1 MISLTDKQ
9 VFTAVLYTKE
19 DAERLLRE
27 NPGAGKVYPLTPDA
41 KAALLCKTNLTIL
54 DPLNF
59 FTDYSH
65 RRVIAEAKAIE
76 RTLYPLIDHLDELTE
91 AEKKTFRNIFHP
103 SISSALYIW
112 NSLRG
117 SGPWLVFNGKE
128 WIKTDRQLEAFSIL
142 FRRIV
147 RMRRGVF
154 SLAKTYQ
161 YQFGYIVHLLNS
173 LILKTLPDNILWTT
187 GPSYGMQNLGERI
200 QEKQSNTAI
209 LHLDPA
215 DVFSVARA
223 FKTLLYRVFSK
234 DSGSIGIT
242 PVRSSITTS
251 RTVVKK
257 AIDAVEH
264 SVLDEV
270 SEPLID
276 FLTGCIDYTK
286 SIVPYVKQL
295 FSKKRPKVFLA
306 WHLRWFG
313 GAVLG
318 EVAKS
323 QKVPSIL
330 ISHGSHP
337 IPADASAF
345 YELEH
350 LARGLLFSPLASETI
365 VQSPQADQ
373 SVELFMPELKRN
385 PNQPIMW
392 GWKMNNFSLSH
403 NKTFRILH
411 AGTYKL
417 LCARPWIY
425 ETSNEFVYGL
435 QQLIN
440 SVRII
445 SNTELIIRIRSAPE
459 CSVSSLDKLL
469 PDSINCHIK
478 TDGNFQDDLDSAD
491 LVVSFSST
499 TIDEALYAGKPV
511 ALFGGSERYRH
522 LLGSSKLPDGKNR
535 SAVYHISQKNIDE
548 MLHAIIAAHKNE
560 PLTEEELSD
569 YIWPKPVPDHNAFI
583 SDIISP
589 M

>member
-1 MISLTDKQ
+1 
-9 VFTAVLYTKE
+9 
-19 DAERLLRE
+19 
-27 NPGAGKVYPLTPDA
+27 
-41 KAALLCKTNLTIL
+41 
-54 DPLNF
+54 
-59 FTDYSH
+59 
-65 RRVIAEAKAIE
+65 
-76 RTLYPLIDHLDELTE
+76 
-91 AEKKTFRNIFHP
+91 
-103 SISSALYIW
+103 
-112 NSLRG
+112 
-117 SGPWLVFNGKE
+117 
-128 WIKTDRQLEAFSIL
+128 
-142 FRRIV
+142 
-147 RMRRGVF
+147 
-154 SLAKTYQ
+154 
-161 YQFGYIVHLLNS
+161 
-173 LILKTLPDNILWTT
+173 
-187 GPSYGMQNLGERI
+187 MQNLGERI

-251 RTVVKK
+251 RTVVKR

-286 SIVPYVKQL
+286 SIMPYVKQL

-425 ETSNEFVYGL
+425 ETSNEFVFGL
-435 QQLIN
+435 QRLVQ
-440 SVRII
+440 SVGKVE
-445 SNTELIIRIRSAPE
+445 NTELVIRIRSNEE
-459 CSVSSLDKLL
+459 CEISSLEKLL
-469 PDSINCHIK
+469 PLSKNCRIK
-478 TDGNFQDDLDSAD
+478 TDGSFQNDLNNAD
-491 LVVSFSST
+491 LLISFSST
-499 TIDEALYAGKPV
+499 CIEEALYARKPV
-511 ALFGGSERYRH
+511 ALFGGSCRYRH
-522 LLGSSKLPDGKNR
+522 LSGSSILPDINNR
-535 SAVYHISQKNIDE
+535 SAVYH
-548 MLHAIIAAHKNE
+548 
-560 PLTEEELSD
+560 LTEENMSAMLEAIVTAHNNKPLTDNEVSG
-569 YIWPKPVPDHNAFI
+569 YVWPDSIPGIDTFI
-583 SDIISP
+583 SNLIKY
-589 M
+589 